1 MLCFSFTPIPPTRSR
16 LRAPDKL
23 GWPNIGNTCSA
34 TNQAEIKGSLKRG
47 GHRVLLLVTRL
58 GSGLLIAIGWC
69 AFCAFSWLNSHILSA
84 QMADIL
90 LVEDK
95 DSLRRVLRLTLENAG
110 YSVTEAGDAHSAL
123 NEIATT
129 RHRLVLTDL
138 RMPNGSGLD
147 VLRSARAADM
157 DVPVIVMT
165 AFGSIDEAVQAMKD
179 GAHDFLQKPV
189 DSNHLLL
196 LVERALEEARL
207 RTENVLLREEWSR
220 RYGFP
225 RIIGESETLKRAVGE
240 TQRVAQTEATVLL
253 LGESGTGKELFAR
266 AVHHLSPRRDN
277 AFVAINCAAI
287 PETLIENE
295 LFGHERGAFTGASD
309 RRQGKFELASGGTV
323 FLDEIGELPLGVQGK
338 LLRAIEEKVVD
349 RIGGRA
355 PVAVDVRVVAAT
367 NKDLRAAVDNGQFRG
382 DLFFRLA
389 VFPIEVPPLRDR
401 GDDIV
406 LLAQHFASEIGRELR
421 GREAQ
426 LSPEAIEAVKQHHWP
441 GNVRELENAIERACI
456 LSDTLVL
463 EPADLGLGPSTHAT
477 ESLSKLDLSGT
488 LSEVAH
494 RALRVVER
502 RKILGALEANS
513 GNKSKTAEDLGVS
526 YKTLLNKIKEYAL

>member
-1 MLCFSFTPIPPTRSR
+1 
-16 LRAPDKL
+16 
-23 GWPNIGNTCSA
+23 
-34 TNQAEIKGSLKRG
+34 
-47 GHRVLLLVTRL
+47 
-58 GSGLLIAIGWC
+58 
-69 AFCAFSWLNSHILSA
+69 
-84 QMADIL
+84 MADIL

-110 YSVTEAGDAHSAL
+110 YTVAEAADARAAL
-123 NEIATT
+123 NEIANS

-147 VLRSARAADM
+147 VLRSARSADA

-196 LVERALEEARL
+196 LVDRALEQARL
-207 RTENVLLREEWSR
+207 RTENILLREEWSR

-225 RIIGESETLKRAVGE
+225 RIIGESEVVKRAVAE

-266 AVHHLSPRRDN
+266 AVHHLSPRRDQP
-277 AFVAINCAAI
+277 FVAINCAAI

-295 LFGHERGAFTGASD
+295 LFGHERGAFTGAND
-309 RRQGKFELASGGTV
+309 RRQGKFELAGGGTV

-338 LLRAIEEKVVD
+338 LLRAIEEKMID

-367 NKDLRAAVDNGQFRG
+367 NKDLKTAVDNGQFRG

-389 VFPIEVPPLRDR
+389 VFPIEIPPLRDR
-401 GDDIV
+401 GDDV
-406 LLAQHFASEIGRELR
+406 TLLARHFAAEIGRELR

-426 LSPEAIEAVKQHHWP
+426 LSDEAVAAMKLQRWP

-456 LSDTLVL
+456 LSDTLKL
-463 EPADLGLGPSTHAT
+463 EPADLGLIPTGTDDADA
-477 ESLSKLDLSGT
+477 LQQVDLSGT
-488 LSEVAH
+488 LSDVAH
-494 RALRVVER
+494 RVLSLVER
-502 RKILGALEANS
+502 RKIQAALVAND

-526 YKTLLNKIKEYAL
+526 YKTLLNKIKEYTL

>member
-1 MLCFSFTPIPPTRSR
+1 
-16 LRAPDKL
+16 
-23 GWPNIGNTCSA
+23 
-34 TNQAEIKGSLKRG
+34 
-47 GHRVLLLVTRL
+47 
-58 GSGLLIAIGWC
+58 
-69 AFCAFSWLNSHILSA
+69 
-84 QMADIL
+84 
-90 LVEDK
+90 
-95 DSLRRVLRLTLENAG
+95 
-110 YSVTEAGDAHSAL
+110 
-123 NEIATT
+123 
-129 RHRLVLTDL
+129 
-138 RMPNGSGLD
+138 MPNGSGLD
-147 VLRSARAADM
+147 VLRSARSADA

-196 LVERALEEARL
+196 LVERALEQARL

-225 RIIGESETLKRAVGE
+225 RIIGESEVVKRAVAE

-266 AVHHLSPRRDN
+266 AVHHLSPRRDKP
-277 AFVAINCAAI
+277 FVAINCAAI

-309 RRQGKFELASGGTV
+309 RRQGKFELATGGTV

-338 LLRAIEEKVVD
+338 LLRAIEEKMID

-355 PVAVDVRVVAAT
+355 PVAVDVRIVAAT
-367 NKDLRAAVDNGQFRG
+367 NKDLKTAVDNGQFRG

-401 GDDIV
+401 GDDV
-406 LLAQHFASEIGRELR
+406 TLLARHFAAEIGRELR

-426 LSPEAIEAVKQHHWP
+426 LSDEAAAALKRHRWP

-456 LSDTLVL
+456 LSDTLKL
-463 EPADLGLGPSTHAT
+463 EPADLGLGPAANDDADT
-477 ESLSKLDLSGT
+477 LQQLDLSGT
-488 LSEVAH
+488 LSDVAH
-494 RALRVVER
+494 RVLRLAER
-502 RKILGALEANS
+502 RKIQSALAAND

-526 YKTLLNKIKEYAL
+526 YKTLLNKMKDYTL

>member
-1 MLCFSFTPIPPTRSR
+1 MS
-16 LRAPDKL
+16 
-23 GWPNIGNTCSA
+23 
-34 TNQAEIKGSLKRG
+34 
-47 GHRVLLLVTRL
+47 
-58 GSGLLIAIGWC
+58 
-69 AFCAFSWLNSHILSA
+69 
-84 QMADIL
+84 DIL

-95 DSLRRVLRLTLENAG
+95 ESLRRVIRLTLENAG
-110 YSVTEAGDAHSAL
+110 YSVTESADATSASK
-123 NEIATT
+123 EISTI

-147 VLRSARAADM
+147 VLRAAKTADA

-179 GAHDFLQKPV
+179 GAQDFLQKPV

-196 LVERALEEARL
+196 LVERALEQERL
-207 RTENVLLREEWSR
+207 RTENILLREDWAR

-225 RIIGESETLKRAVGE
+225 RIIGESDILKRAVGE

-266 AVHHLSPRRDN
+266 AVHHLSSRRDKP
-277 AFVAINCAAI
+277 FVAINCAAI

-295 LFGHERGAFTGASD
+295 LFGHERGSFTGAND

-323 FLDEIGELPLGVQGK
+323 FLDEIGELPLAVQGK

-355 PVAVDVRVVAAT
+355 QVPVDVRVVAAT
-367 NKDLRAAVDNGQFRG
+367 NKDLKTAVDQGEFRG

-389 VFPIEVPPLRDR
+389 VFPIEIPPLRDR
-401 GDDIV
+401 GDDV
-406 LLAQHFASEIGRELR
+406 ELLARHFAAHLGNELR
-421 GREAQ
+421 GREAD
-426 LSPEAIEAVKQHHWP
+426 LSPEALSELRKHKWP

-456 LSDTLVL
+456 LSDTLNL
-463 EPADLGLGPSTHAT
+463 QPQDLGFVVNRVPGDEA
-477 ESLSKLDLSGT
+477 LSELDLSGT
-488 LSEVAH
+488 LSDVAH
-494 RALRVVER
+494 RALATVER
-502 RKILGALEANS
+502 RKIVAALEANS
-513 GNKSKTAEDLGVS
+513 GNKSRTAEDLGIS
-526 YKTLLNKIKEYAL
+526 YKTLLNKIKEYGL

>member
-1 MLCFSFTPIPPTRSR
+1 
-16 LRAPDKL
+16 
-23 GWPNIGNTCSA
+23 
-34 TNQAEIKGSLKRG
+34 
-47 GHRVLLLVTRL
+47 
-58 GSGLLIAIGWC
+58 
-69 AFCAFSWLNSHILSA
+69 
-84 QMADIL
+84 MADIL

-110 YSVTEAGDAHSAL
+110 YTVAEAVDARAAL
-123 NEIATT
+123 NEIATS

-147 VLRSARAADM
+147 VLRAARSADP

-196 LVERALEEARL
+196 LVERALEQASL

-225 RIIGESETLKRAVGE
+225 RIIGEADVVKRTGAE

-266 AVHHLSPRRDN
+266 AVHHLSPRRDKP
-277 AFVAINCAAI
+277 FVAINCAAI

-309 RRQGKFELASGGTV
+309 RRQGKFELATGGSV
-323 FLDEIGELPLGVQGK
+323 FLDEIGELPLSVQGK
-338 LLRAIEEKVVD
+338 LLRAIEEKTID

-367 NKDLRAAVDNGQFRG
+367 NKDLKLAVDEGQFRG

-389 VFPIEVPPLRDR
+389 VFPIEIPRL
-401 GDDIV
+401 
-406 LLAQHFASEIGRELR
+406 
-421 GREAQ
+421 
-426 LSPEAIEAVKQHHWP
+426 
-441 GNVRELENAIERACI
+441 
-456 LSDTLVL
+456 
-463 EPADLGLGPSTHAT
+463 
-477 ESLSKLDLSGT
+477 
-488 LSEVAH
+488 
-494 RALRVVER
+494 
-502 RKILGALEANS
+502 
-513 GNKSKTAEDLGVS
+513 
-526 YKTLLNKIKEYAL
+526 

>member
-1 MLCFSFTPIPPTRSR
+1 MP
-16 LRAPDKL
+16 
-23 GWPNIGNTCSA
+23 
-34 TNQAEIKGSLKRG
+34 
-47 GHRVLLLVTRL
+47 
-58 GSGLLIAIGWC
+58 
-69 AFCAFSWLNSHILSA
+69 
-84 QMADIL
+84 DIL

-95 DSLRRVLRLTLENAG
+95 ESLRRVLRMTLENVG
-110 YSVTEAGDAHSAL
+110 YSVTEAADARAAI
-123 NEIATT
+123 NEIG
-129 RHRLVLTDL
+129 RVPHKVVLTDL
-138 RMPNGSGLD
+138 RMPNGSGID
-147 VLRSARAADM
+147 VLRASKTADS

-165 AFGSIDEAVQAMKD
+165 AYGSIDEAVQAMKD

-196 LVERALEEARL
+196 LVERALEQSRL
-207 RTENVLLREEWSR
+207 RTENLLLREEWSK

-225 RIIGESETLKRAVGE
+225 RIIGESEVVKRAVSE

-266 AVHHLSPRRDN
+266 AVHHLSARRDKP
-277 AFVAINCAAI
+277 FVAINCAAI

-338 LLRAIEEKVVD
+338 LLRAIEEKVID

-355 PVAVDVRVVAAT
+355 PVTVDVRVVAAT
-367 NKDLRAAVDNGQFRG
+367 NKDLKAAVQAGEFRG

-389 VFPIEVPPLRDR
+389 VFPIEIPPLRER
-401 GDDIV
+401 DDDV
-406 LLAQHFASEIGRELR
+406 TLLARHFAAEIGRELR

-426 LSPEAIEAVKQHHWP
+426 LSDDALASLKGHRWP

-456 LSDTLVL
+456 LSDTLLL
-463 EPADLGLGPSTHAT
+463 ESSDLGLGAIAT
-477 ESLSKLDLSGT
+477 AGDEEALKELDLSGT
-488 LSEVAH
+488 LSDVAH
-494 RALRVVER
+494 RVLRLVER
-502 RKILGALEANS
+502 RKIETALDANL

-526 YKTLLNKIKEYAL
+526 YKTLLNKLKDYSL

>member
-1 MLCFSFTPIPPTRSR
+1 
-16 LRAPDKL
+16 
-23 GWPNIGNTCSA
+23 
-34 TNQAEIKGSLKRG
+34 
-47 GHRVLLLVTRL
+47 
-58 GSGLLIAIGWC
+58 
-69 AFCAFSWLNSHILSA
+69 
-84 QMADIL
+84 MADIL

-110 YSVTEAGDAHSAL
+110 YSVTEAIDARAAL
-123 NEIATT
+123 NEIATS

-147 VLRSARAADM
+147 VLRSARAADA

-196 LVERALEEARL
+196 LVERALEQARL

-225 RIIGESETLKRAVGE
+225 RILGESETLKRAVGE
-240 TQRVAQTEATVLL
+240 TQRVAQTETTVLL

-266 AVHHLSPRRDN
+266 AVHHLSARRDN
-277 AFVAINCAAI
+277 PFVAVNCAAI

-323 FLDEIGELPLGVQGK
+323 FLDEIGELPLAVQGK
-338 LLRAIEEKVVD
+338 LLRAIEEKMVD

-367 NKDLRAAVDNGQFRG
+367 NKDLKAAVENGQFRG

-406 LLAQHFASEIGRELR
+406 LLARHFASEIGGELR
-421 GREAQ
+421 GREAE
-426 LSPEAIEAVKQHHWP
+426 LSPESIVALKQHHWP

-456 LSDTLVL
+456 ISDSLIL
-463 EPADLGLGPSTHAT
+463 QPADLGLGPSPAPETL
-477 ESLSKLDLSGT
+477 EQLDLSGT

-494 RALRVVER
+494 RALHLVER
-502 RKILGALEANS
+502 KKILRALEANR

>member
-1 MLCFSFTPIPPTRSR
+1 
-16 LRAPDKL
+16 
-23 GWPNIGNTCSA
+23 
-34 TNQAEIKGSLKRG
+34 
-47 GHRVLLLVTRL
+47 
-58 GSGLLIAIGWC
+58 
-69 AFCAFSWLNSHILSA
+69 
-84 QMADIL
+84 MADIL

-110 YSVTEAGDAHSAL
+110 YTVAEAADARAAL
-123 NEIATT
+123 NEIANS

-147 VLRSARAADM
+147 VLRSARSADA
-157 DVPVIVMT
+157 DVPVVVMT

-179 GAHDFLQKPV
+179 GAHDSLQKPV

-196 LVERALEEARL
+196 LVGRALEHQRL

-225 RIIGESETLKRAVGE
+225 RILGESDVMKRAVAE

-266 AVHHLSPRRDN
+266 AVHHLSNRREKS
-277 AFVAINCAAI
+277 FVAINCAAI

-309 RRQGKFELASGGTV
+309 RRQGKFELAGGGTV

-338 LLRAIEEKVVD
+338 LLRAIEEKMID

-367 NKDLRAAVDNGQFRG
+367 NKDLKAAVDNGQFRG

-389 VFPIEVPPLRDR
+389 VFPIEIPPLRDR
-401 GDDIV
+401 GDDIT
-406 LLAQHFASEIGRELR
+406 LLAHHFAAAVGRELR

-426 LSPEAIEAVKQHHWP
+426 LSDEAVAALKLHRWP

-456 LSDTLVL
+456 LSDTLKL
-463 EPADLGLGPSTHAT
+463 EPADLGLGPVAT
-477 ESLSKLDLSGT
+477 DDAGALQQLDLSGT
-488 LSEVAH
+488 LSDVAH
-494 RALRVVER
+494 RVLRLVER
-502 RKILGALEANS
+502 RKIQTALTAND

-526 YKTLLNKIKEYAL
+526 YKTLLNKIKEYTL

>member
-1 MLCFSFTPIPPTRSR
+1 MP
-16 LRAPDKL
+16 
-23 GWPNIGNTCSA
+23 
-34 TNQAEIKGSLKRG
+34 
-47 GHRVLLLVTRL
+47 
-58 GSGLLIAIGWC
+58 
-69 AFCAFSWLNSHILSA
+69 
-84 QMADIL
+84 DIL

-110 YSVTEAGDAHSAL
+110 YTVTEAADARAAL
-123 NEIATT
+123 KEIAAGP
-129 RHRLVLTDL
+129 HKLVLTDL

-147 VLRSARAADM
+147 VLRAARAADGNI
-157 DVPVIVMT
+157 PVIVMT

-196 LVERALEEARL
+196 LVERALEQERL
-207 RTENVLLREEWSR
+207 RTENILLREEWSR

-225 RIIGESETLKRAVGE
+225 RILGESEALKRAVSE

-266 AVHHLSPRRDN
+266 AIHHLSIRRDKP
-277 AFVAINCAAI
+277 FVAINCAAI

-295 LFGHERGAFTGASD
+295 LFGHERGAFTGAGD
-309 RRQGKFELASGGTV
+309 RRLGKFELASEGTV
-323 FLDEIGELPLGVQGK
+323 FLDEIGELPITVQGK

-355 PVAVDVRVVAAT
+355 PVPVDVRVVAAT
-367 NKDLRAAVDNGQFRG
+367 NKDLKTAVENGEFRG

-389 VFPIEVPPLRDR
+389 VFPIEVPPLRER
-401 GDDIV
+401 GDDIL

-426 LSPEAIEAVKQHHWP
+426 LNPEAIAALRRHQWP

-456 LSDTLVL
+456 ISDSLVL
-463 EPADLGLGPSTHAT
+463 EPSDLGLGPEGVT
-477 ESLSKLDLSGT
+477 ESETLEQLDLSGT

-494 RALRVVER
+494 RALRLVER
-502 RKILGALEANS
+502 KKIARALEANL

-526 YKTLLNKIKEYAL
+526 YKTLLNKIKE